1 MFKSLLLKIIGR
13 VASTL
18 FFRKSK
24 VSTKVNANEI
34 KTILVNRSDRLG
46 DAIISLP
53 FLMEL
58 NKRFNVTVLTS
69 NYNDVVLR
77 DFLKTQ
83 IVVDKPL
90 TLTEVIKVI
99 LRNLISFNYPFKK
112 NNVTARYDLYIDLVG
127 IRGLAVFLKVKKENL
142 CRHYI
147 GFNMFIW
154 SLLLDYAYR
163 GSAEL
168 SKKHIMDV
176 YSQMFYEGLGLD
188 IDIPDYI
195 DLSSKMVRP
204 EDLNLPSRYIFINIS
219 GYKKFRGPSAKMYAQ
234 LVNALNFSDDFVVMD
249 ELNQPNLEE
258 FKRYAAKDNICYLE
272 KNYSI
277 WELLYISRNSLLYI
291 GSDSGITHILQ
302 VPTNSVL
309 FFATGTSTFWR
320 PFSKNLYHR
329 KRIGSIAIEE
339 TKNSQG
345 LIKKIIYHPIWCRP
359 CYDIGCRSIDCLKA
373 LEQQIEDIAYEI
385 KV

>member
-1 MFKSLLLKIIGR
+1 MFKSLIIKSIAKILSG
-13 VASTL
+13 V
-18 FFRKSK
+18 FFKKSK
-24 VSTKVNANEI
+24 IDANQI
-34 KTILVNRSDRLG
+34 KTILVNKSDRLG
-46 DAIISLP
+46 DGIISLP
-53 FLMEL
+53 FLIAL
-58 NKRFNVTVLTS
+58 NNKFAVTVLTS
-69 NYNDVVLR
+69 KYNDVIFR

-112 NNVTARYDLYIDLVG
+112 NNVSAQYDLYIDLVG

-188 IDIPDYI
+188 IDITDYI
-195 DLSSKMVRP
+195 DLSSKLVRP
-204 EDLNLPSRYIFINIS
+204 EDLNLPGRYIFINIS

-234 LVNALNFSDDFVVMD
+234 LVNALNFSGDFVVMD

-258 FKRYAAKDNICYLE
+258 FKRYVAKDNICYLE

-302 VPTNSVL
+302 VPTNCVL
-309 FFATGTSTFWR
+309 FFATGTSTFWK
-320 PFSKNLYHR
+320 PFSKSLYQR
-329 KRIGSIAIEE
+329 KRIGNIAVEE

-345 LIKKIIYHPIWCRP
+345 LIKKIIYCPIWCRP
-359 CYDIGCRSIDCLKA
+359 CYDIGCKNIKCIQA
-373 LEQQIEDIAYEI
+373 LEGAISDIAGEI
-385 KV
+385 KI